1 MAKREKLGIHAD
13 IERIMLD
20 TIADIVRASLAP
32 RARKIEPL
40 EKARVSLEVVKHL
53 VRTEHEMKIIEQKA
67 YIRIESLLVE
77 TSKMTNGW
85 IKYLAQN
92 PAK

>member
-1 MAKREKLGIHAD
+1 MT
-13 IERIMLD
+13 LD
-20 TIADIVRASLAP
+20 AIKEIIQASLTQKS
-32 RARKIEPL
+32 RKIEFL
-40 EKARVSLEVVKHL
+40 EKARVLIEIVKHL
-53 VRTEHEMKIIEQKA
+53 IRIEYEMKIIGQKA
-67 YIRIESLLVE
+67 YIRIESLLIE

>member
-1 MAKREKLGIHAD
+1 MAEI
-13 IERIMLD
+13 IC
-20 TIADIVRASLAP
+20 ASLVQRP
-32 RARKIEPL
+32 KKIEPL

-53 VRTEHEMKIIEQKA
+53 IRTEHEMTIIDQKT

-85 IKYLAQN
+85 IKYLTQN
-92 PAK
+92 PTK